1 MPSPGTLA
9 LEIPSIGTR
18 LALAMD
24 PKPSSLAGRLPLKVD
39 LLKWK
44 QEIYFTTPIPPSDY
58 EGAEVVK
65 RVAPGGLYYWPPG
78 QALCIFYGVS
88 QIYTPGRAA
97 GLVLGAIHL
106 LDRLRGGEKGELREL
121 GDADLLESGLV
132 GEIEARGYKTA
143 PVLVEGEEYQAA
155 GKLIPGGRVHVLLYE
170 ESSHLMAES
179 EPLFHYD
186 GSLPARFLAARL
198 RRIVEE
204 ESRRVRL
211 DLSEAGYVVLS
222 GVLEE
227 GELGDFLEEYEA
239 VWRRIYAEGLL

>member
-9 LEIPSIGTR
+9 LEIPSIRTR

-24 PKPSSLAGRLPLKVD
+24 PRPASLEARLPLRVD

-58 EGAEVVK
+58 EGSEVVK
-65 RVAPGGLYYWPPG
+65 RVEPGGLYYWPPG
-78 QALCIFYGVS
+78 RALCIFYGVS

-106 LDRLRGGEKGELREL
+106 LDRLGGGERGELKEL
-121 GDADLLESGLV
+121 GRGDLLERGIV
-132 GEIEARGYKTA
+132 REVEARGYKTA

-170 ESSHLMAES
+170 ESGHLMAES
-179 EPLFHYD
+179 EPLFPYD
-186 GSLPARFLAARL
+186 GSLQARSLAARL
-198 RRIVEE
+198 RRIVEK

-211 DLSEAGYVVLS
+211 DLSEAGDVVLS

-227 GELGDFLEEYEA
+227 GELGGFLDEYEA
-239 VWRRIYAEGLL
+239 VWRRILEEGLL